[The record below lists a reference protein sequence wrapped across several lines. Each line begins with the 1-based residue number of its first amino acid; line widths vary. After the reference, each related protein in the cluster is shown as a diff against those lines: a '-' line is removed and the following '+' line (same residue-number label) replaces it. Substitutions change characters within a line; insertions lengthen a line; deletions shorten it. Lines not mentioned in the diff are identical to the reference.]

1 MKKACLALADGTVFE
16 GISFGAEGEA
26 VGEVVFNT
34 CMSGYQ
40 EILTDPSY
48 KGQIVTMTYPLIGN
62 YGVNPEDVESHRPCV
77 EGFIIKEGS
86 VLPSNWRAR
95 KSLEEYLQE
104 YSIVGIQGIDTRAL
118 TRHIRDRGA
127 QEGVVSTVD
136 DVPESLVAKAKASP
150 GLIGRDLVKEVCC
163 QAPFTWSRAIWE
175 WTRGDNEPRTES
187 GGPPGSPRAEKEAAQ
202 LGLFESRRSTPGH
215 PGAARLHKVVAYDCG
230 IKWNILRQLVSSG
243 CEVTVVPASAT
254 AEQVLGLNPNG
265 IFLSNGPGDPEGVPY
280 LIEAVREL
288 IGKKPIFGI
297 CLGHQIIG
305 LALGGRT
312 YKLKFGHHGGNQ
324 PVKDLTTGKVE
335 ITSQNH
341 GFAVDMDSFKTDL
354 KGRVLGDPED
364 IVLTHV
370 NLNDN
375 TCEGLMHRR
384 LPLFSVQYH
393 PEASPGPHDASYL
406 FRRFVEMMERER
418 GLIGSGACVQLQ
430 EGR

>member
-1 MKKACLALADGTVFE
+1 MKKAMLALADGTVFE
-16 GISFGAEGEA
+16 GTAFGAGGEA

-62 YGVNPEDVESHRPCV
+62 YGVNPEDVESHRPFV
-77 EGFIIKEGS
+77 EGFVIKEGS

-95 KSLEEYLQE
+95 KSLEEYLRD
-104 YSIVGIQGIDTRAL
+104 YGIVGIQGLDTRAL
-118 TRHIRDRGA
+118 TRHIRDHGA
-127 QEGVVSTVD
+127 QEGVISTTD
-136 DVPESLVAKAKASP
+136 DDPNSLVAKAKASP

-163 QAPFTWSRAIWE
+163 EAPFTWSRGTWAWP
-175 WTRGDNEPRTES
+175 RGYAD
-187 GGPPGSPRAEKEAAQ
+187 PRAEKRETRGEKHDSQ
-202 LGLFESRRSTPGH
+202 LNLFASRPTPDASR
-215 PGAARLHKVVAYDCG
+215 PYRVVAYDCG

-243 CEVTVVPASAT
+243 CEVTVVPAATT
-254 AEQVLGLNPNG
+254 AEIVLDLNPDG

-280 LIEAVREL
+280 LIQAVRNL

-324 PVKDLTTGKVE
+324 PVKDVTTGKVE

-341 GFAVDMDSFKTDL
+341 GFAVDMESFTNDP
-354 KGRVLGDPED
+354 KGRVFGDPKD

-375 TCEGLMHRR
+375 TCEGLMHRS

-393 PEASPGPHDASYL
+393 PEASPGPHDANYL
-406 FRRFVEMMERER
+406 FKRFVGMMERER
-418 GLIGSGACVQLQ
+418 RPAGSGSGVRVG

>member
-1 MKKACLALADGTVFE
+1 
-16 GISFGAEGEA
+16 
-26 VGEVVFNT
+26 
-34 CMSGYQ
+34 
-40 EILTDPSY
+40 
-48 KGQIVTMTYPLIGN
+48 
-62 YGVNPEDVESHRPCV
+62 VNPD
-77 EGFIIKEGS
+77 
-86 VLPSNWRAR
+86 
-95 KSLEEYLQE
+95 
-104 YSIVGIQGIDTRAL
+104 
-118 TRHIRDRGA
+118 
-127 QEGVVSTVD
+127 
-136 DVPESLVAKAKASP
+136 
-150 GLIGRDLVKEVCC
+150 
-163 QAPFTWSRAIWE
+163 
-175 WTRGDNEPRTES
+175 
-187 GGPPGSPRAEKEAAQ
+187 
-202 LGLFESRRSTPGH
+202 
-215 PGAARLHKVVAYDCG
+215 
-230 IKWNILRQLVSSG
+230 
-243 CEVTVVPASAT
+243 
-254 AEQVLGLNPNG
+254 G

-324 PVKDLTTGKVE
+324 PVKDLMTGKVE

-341 GFAVDMDSFKTDL
+341 GFAVDMDSFKSDP
-354 KGRVLGDPED
+354 KGQVFGDPED

-418 GLIGSGACVQLQ
+418 RPAGSAPRIRLQ
-430 EGR
+430 EER